1 MLFDNYAF
9 YILFLCFIL
18 TFAPNPAAQSKL
30 KRSIFL
36 EIEACTIDFD

>member
-18 TFAPNPAAQSKL
+18 TFVPNPQSKL